1 MKFIPKKVL
10 TEAEV
15 NPLETN
21 GLDLSYDEQYK
32 QAILKAVASEASAT
46 TEYSQILA
54 LEEKVS
60 NKELVEHFHDTLED
74 LKNEEIKHIAQLT
87 TKIGEIPDMRE
98 AYNAGVEEA
107 NSGDEV
113 SLETKEDDSKEN
125 NTEEKTEDNKDS
137 EKEDVKESAML
148 TEAVVKNRTYDS
160 YNIQQIIAN
169 QLHLNDRQYEIIED
183 IFKYSDD
190 ELSADEVDAYLE
202 KVSTYFNIS
211 ENKLS
216 TIEDA
221 IIQSS
226 DPQLER
232 KQDFES
238 DIKYDIDTL
247 TDAIE
252 KVYSLAAK
260 EKLFGVIEYL
270 KKLEYDGSKE
280 IGWRPE
286 QSLSNKTNKRIIV

>member
-125 NTEEKTEDNKDS
+125 DTEEKTEDNKDS
-137 EKEDVKESAML
+137 EKEDVKESAIL